1 MDCSESSAASS
12 QTAQAACASVK
23 RKKENLKDESEAHDT
38 EFEFPQEMQQ
48 MLQTFSRELSRTESL
63 LIVFF
68 SDLKGHFPGDILS

>member
-23 RKKENLKDESEAHDT
+23 RKKESKDESEAHDT